1 MKGLIVK
8 DLLLIKENWKQLL
21 VFALIFIVIG
31 LEGNQ
36 ILTFVP
42 VFLSLMVLLSTFS
55 YDDYNKWNSYAV
67 TLPNGRKN
75 IVRAKYVASIGLS
88 VLAILFTYL
97 MIMISGIMNHQLN
110 LEETAVTLL
119 GCWSAVVLLQSFMYP
134 LIFKVGLEK
143 GRIFLFIF
151 FIGVSALLGLV
162 FQNIKISLPAEVI
175 SFLEHYLVIILPL
188 VMIILL
194 SISYKISE
202 KIVQKKE
209 F

>member
-1 MKGLIVK
+1 MGLIIK

-21 VFALIFIVIG
+21 IFVLIFIVIG

-42 VFLSLMVLLSTFS
+42 IFLSLMVLLSTFS

-97 MIMISGIMNHQLN
+97 MIIISGMMNHQLN
-110 LEETAVTLL
+110 LEETTITLL

-143 GRIFLFIF
+143 GRIFLFVL

>member
-1 MKGLIVK
+1 MMGLIIK

-21 VFALIFIVIG
+21 IFALIFIVIG

-42 VFLSLMVLLSTFS
+42 IFLSLMVLLSTFS

-110 LEETAVTLL
+110 LEETTVTLL

-143 GRIFLFIF
+143 GRIFLFVL

>member
-1 MKGLIVK
+1 MMGLIIK

-21 VFALIFIVIG
+21 IFVLIFIVIG

-42 VFLSLMVLLSTFS
+42 IFLSLMVLLSTFS

-97 MIMISGIMNHQLN
+97 MIIISGMMNHQLN
-110 LEETAVTLL
+110 LEETTITLL

-143 GRIFLFIF
+143 GRIFLFVL

-175 SFLEHYLVIILPL
+175 SFLEHYLVITLPL

>member
-21 VFALIFIVIG
+21 IFVLIFIVIG

-75 IVRAKYVASIGLS
+75 IVRAKYVASICLS
-88 VLAILFTYL
+88 AFAILFTYL
-97 MIMISGIMNHQLN
+97 LITISGMMNHHLN

-119 GCWSAVVLLQSFMYP
+119 GCWSAVILLQSFMYP

-143 GRIFLFIF
+143 GRIFLFAF
-151 FIGVSALLGLV
+151 FIGISALLGLV
-162 FQNIKISLPAEVI
+162 FQNIKISLPVEVI
-175 SFLEHYLVIILPL
+175 RFLDHYLVVILPL

-194 SISYKISE
+194 YISYKISE

>member
-1 MKGLIVK
+1 MMGLIIK

-21 VFALIFIVIG
+21 IFALIFIVIG
-31 LEGNQ
+31 LEGNR

-42 VFLSLMVLLSTFS
+42 IFLSLMVLLSTFS

-110 LEETAVTLL
+110 LEETTVTLL

-143 GRIFLFIF
+143 GRIFLFVL

-162 FQNIKISLPAEVI
+162 FQNIKISLPTEVI

>member
-1 MKGLIVK
+1 MKGLIIK
-8 DLLLIKENWKQLL
+8 DLLLMKENWKQLL
-21 VFALIFIVIG
+21 LFGLIFIVIG

-75 IVRAKYVASIGLS
+75 IVRAKYIASICLS
-88 VLAILFTYL
+88 AIAILFTYFL
-97 MIMISGIMNHQLN
+97 IMISSMMNHHLN

-119 GCWSAVVLLQSFMYP
+119 GCWSAVVLLQAFMYP

-143 GRIFLFIF
+143 GRIFLFVF

-162 FQNIKISLPAEVI
+162 FQNIKISLPVEVI
-175 SFLEHYLVIILPL
+175 RFLDHYLIVILPL

-194 SISYKISE
+194 YISYKISE

>member
-21 VFALIFIVIG
+21 IFVLIFIVIG

-75 IVRAKYVASIGLS
+75 IVRAKYIASICLS
-88 VLAILFTYL
+88 AFAILFTYL
-97 MIMISGIMNHQLN
+97 LITISGMMNHHLN

-119 GCWSAVVLLQSFMYP
+119 GCWSAVILLQSFMYP

-143 GRIFLFIF
+143 GRIFLFAF
-151 FIGVSALLGLV
+151 FIGISALLGLV
-162 FQNIKISLPAEVI
+162 FQNIKISLPVEVI
-175 SFLEHYLVIILPL
+175 RFLDHYLVVILPL

-194 SISYKISE
+194 YISYKISE

>member
-21 VFALIFIVIG
+21 IFVLIFIVIG

-75 IVRAKYVASIGLS
+75 IVRAKYIASICLS
-88 VLAILFTYL
+88 AFAILFTYL
-97 MIMISGIMNHQLN
+97 LITISGMMNHHLN

-143 GRIFLFIF
+143 GRIFLFVF

-162 FQNIKISLPAEVI
+162 FQNIKISLPVEVI
-175 SFLEHYLVIILPL
+175 SFLNHYLVIILPF

-194 SISYKISE
+194 YISYKISE

>member
-21 VFALIFIVIG
+21 IFVLIFIVIG

-75 IVRAKYVASIGLS
+75 IVRAKYVASICLS
-88 VLAILFTYL
+88 AFAILFTYL
-97 MIMISGIMNHQLN
+97 LITISGMMNHHLN

-119 GCWSAVVLLQSFMYP
+119 GCWSAVILLQSFMYP

-143 GRIFLFIF
+143 GRIFLFAF
-151 FIGVSALLGLV
+151 FIGISALLGLV
-162 FQNIKISLPAEVI
+162 FQNIKISLPVEVI
-175 SFLEHYLVIILPL
+175 RFLDHYLVVVLPL

-194 SISYKISE
+194 YISYKISE

>member
-1 MKGLIVK
+1 MMGLIIK

-75 IVRAKYVASIGLS
+75 IVRAKYIASIGLS

-97 MIMISGIMNHQLN
+97 MIMISGIMNHHLN
-110 LEETAVTLL
+110 LEETTITLL

-143 GRIFLFIF
+143 GRIFLFVF

>member
-21 VFALIFIVIG
+21 IFVMIFIVIG

-75 IVRAKYVASIGLS
+75 IVRAKYVASICLS
-88 VLAILFTYL
+88 AFAILFTYL
-97 MIMISGIMNHQLN
+97 LITISGMMNHHLN

-119 GCWSAVVLLQSFMYP
+119 GCWSAVILLQSFMYP

-143 GRIFLFIF
+143 GRIFLFAF
-151 FIGVSALLGLV
+151 FIGISALLGLV
-162 FQNIKISLPAEVI
+162 FQNIKISLPVEVI
-175 SFLEHYLVIILPL
+175 RFLDHYLVVILPL

-194 SISYKISE
+194 YISYKISE

>member
-1 MKGLIVK
+1 MGLIIK

-21 VFALIFIVIG
+21 IFALIFIVIG
-31 LEGNQ
+31 LEGNR

-42 VFLSLMVLLSTFS
+42 IFLSLMVLLSTFS

-110 LEETAVTLL
+110 LEETTVTLL

-143 GRIFLFIF
+143 GRIFLFVL

-162 FQNIKISLPAEVI
+162 FQNIKISLPTEVI

>member
-8 DLLLIKENWKQLL
+8 DLLLIKENIKQLVLFVL
-21 VFALIFIVIG
+21 VFVFIG
-31 LEGNQ
+31 LQGNQ
-36 ILTFVP
+36 ILVFVP
-42 VFLSLMVLLSTFS
+42 AFLSMMMFLSTFS

-75 IVRAKYVASIGLS
+75 IVKAKYIASICLS
-88 VLAILFTYL
+88 AFAILFTYL
-97 MIMISGIMNHQLN
+97 LITISGMMNHHLN

-143 GRIFLFIF
+143 GRIFLFVF

-162 FQNIKISLPAEVI
+162 FQNIKISLPVEVI
-175 SFLEHYLVIILPL
+175 SFLNHYLVIIFPF

-194 SISYKISE
+194 YISYKISE

>member
-1 MKGLIVK
+1 MMGLIIK

-21 VFALIFIVIG
+21 IFALIFIVIG

-42 VFLSLMVLLSTFS
+42 IFLSLMVLLSTFS

-97 MIMISGIMNHQLN
+97 MIIISGMMNHQLN
-110 LEETAVTLL
+110 LEETTITLL

-143 GRIFLFIF
+143 GRIFLFVL

-175 SFLEHYLVIILPL
+175 SFLDHYLVIILPL

>member
-1 MKGLIVK
+1 MMGLIIK

-21 VFALIFIVIG
+21 IFALIFIVIG

-42 VFLSLMVLLSTFS
+42 IFLSLMVLLSTFS

-97 MIMISGIMNHQLN
+97 MIIISGMMNHQLN
-110 LEETAVTLL
+110 LEETTITLL

-143 GRIFLFIF
+143 GRIFLFVL

>member
-1 MKGLIVK
+1 MMGLIIK

-21 VFALIFIVIG
+21 IFALIFIVIG
-31 LEGNQ
+31 LEGNR

-42 VFLSLMVLLSTFS
+42 IFLSLMVLLSTFS

-110 LEETAVTLL
+110 LEETTVTLL

-143 GRIFLFIF
+143 GRIFLFVL

>member
-1 MKGLIVK
+1 MGLIIK

-21 VFALIFIVIG
+21 IFALIFIVIG

-42 VFLSLMVLLSTFS
+42 IFLSLMVLLSTFS

-97 MIMISGIMNHQLN
+97 MIIISGMMNHQLN
-110 LEETAVTLL
+110 LEETTITLL

-143 GRIFLFIF
+143 GRIFLFVL

-175 SFLEHYLVIILPL
+175 SFLDHYLVIILPL

>member
-1 MKGLIVK
+1 MKGLIIK
-8 DLLLIKENWKQLL
+8 DLLLMKENWKQLL
-21 VFALIFIVIG
+21 LFGLIFIVIG

-75 IVRAKYVASIGLS
+75 IVRAKYIASICLS
-88 VLAILFTYL
+88 AIAILFTYFL
-97 MIMISGIMNHQLN
+97 IMISSMMNHHLN

-119 GCWSAVVLLQSFMYP
+119 GCWSAVVLLQAFMYP

-143 GRIFLFIF
+143 GRIFLFVF

-162 FQNIKISLPAEVI
+162 FQNIKISLPVEVI
-175 SFLEHYLVIILPL
+175 RFLDHYLIVILPL

>member
-1 MKGLIVK
+1 MKGLIIK
-8 DLLLIKENWKQLL
+8 DLLLMKENWKQLL
-21 VFALIFIVIG
+21 LFGLIFIVIG

-75 IVRAKYVASIGLS
+75 IVRAKYIASICLS
-88 VLAILFTYL
+88 AIAILFTYFL
-97 MIMISGIMNHQLN
+97 IMISGMMNHHLN

-119 GCWSAVVLLQSFMYP
+119 GCWSAVVLLQAFMYP

-143 GRIFLFIF
+143 GRIFLFVF

-162 FQNIKISLPAEVI
+162 FQNIKISLPVEVI
-175 SFLEHYLVIILPL
+175 RFLDHYLIVILPL

>member
-21 VFALIFIVIG
+21 IFVLIFIVIG

-75 IVRAKYVASIGLS
+75 IVRAKYIASICLS
-88 VLAILFTYL
+88 AFAILFTYL
-97 MIMISGIMNHQLN
+97 LITISGMMNHHLN

-143 GRIFLFIF
+143 GRIFLFVF

-162 FQNIKISLPAEVI
+162 FQNIKISLPVEVI
-175 SFLEHYLVIILPL
+175 SFLNHYLVIILPL

-194 SISYKISE
+194 YISYKISE

>member
-1 MKGLIVK
+1 MMGLIIK

-31 LEGNQ
+31 LEGNR

-42 VFLSLMVLLSTFS
+42 IFLSLMVLLSTFS

-110 LEETAVTLL
+110 LEETTVTLL

-143 GRIFLFIF
+143 GRIFLFVL

-162 FQNIKISLPAEVI
+162 FQNIKISLPTEVI

>member
-1 MKGLIVK
+1 MGLIIK

-21 VFALIFIVIG
+21 IFALIFIVIG

-42 VFLSLMVLLSTFS
+42 IFLSLMVLLSTFS

-97 MIMISGIMNHQLN
+97 MIIISSMMNHQLN
-110 LEETAVTLL
+110 LEETTITLL

-143 GRIFLFIF
+143 GRIFLFVL

-175 SFLEHYLVIILPL
+175 SFLDHYLVIILPL

>member
-21 VFALIFIVIG
+21 IFVLIFIVIG

-75 IVRAKYVASIGLS
+75 IVRAKYIASICLS
-88 VLAILFTYL
+88 AFAILFTYL
-97 MIMISGIMNHQLN
+97 LITISGMMNHHLN

-119 GCWSAVVLLQSFMYP
+119 GCWSAVILLQSFMYP

-143 GRIFLFIF
+143 GRIFLFAF
-151 FIGVSALLGLV
+151 FIGISALLGLV
-162 FQNIKISLPAEVI
+162 FQNIKISLPVEVI
-175 SFLEHYLVIILPL
+175 RFLDHYLVVILPL

-194 SISYKISE
+194 YISYKISE

-209 F
+209 I

>member
-1 MKGLIVK
+1 MMGLIIK

-21 VFALIFIVIG
+21 IFVLIFIVIG

-42 VFLSLMVLLSTFS
+42 IFLSLMVLLSTFS

-97 MIMISGIMNHQLN
+97 MIIISGMMNHQLN
-110 LEETAVTLL
+110 LEETTITLL

-143 GRIFLFIF
+143 GRIFLFVL

>member
-1 MKGLIVK
+1 MGLIIK

-21 VFALIFIVIG
+21 IFALIFIVIG

-42 VFLSLMVLLSTFS
+42 IFLSLMVLLSTFS

-110 LEETAVTLL
+110 LEETTVTLL

-143 GRIFLFIF
+143 GRIFLFVL

-162 FQNIKISLPAEVI
+162 FQNIKISLPTEVI